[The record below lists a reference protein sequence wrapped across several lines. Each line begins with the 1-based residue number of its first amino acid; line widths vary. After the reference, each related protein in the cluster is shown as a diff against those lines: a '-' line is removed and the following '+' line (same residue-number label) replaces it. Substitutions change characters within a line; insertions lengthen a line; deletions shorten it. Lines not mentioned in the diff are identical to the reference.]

1 MLAPS
6 MPHATPDPRARRE
19 SCTVL
24 DLLLRPFARPS
35 SERWLD
41 GAHLLHTLPGDDE
54 RGRGIALHRMFG
66 ITPGH

>member
-1 MLAPS
+1 
-6 MPHATPDPRARRE
+6 MPHAASPVPRSRRNPWA
-19 SCTVL
+19 VL

-41 GAHLLHTLPGDDE
+41 GAHLLHTLPGDE
-54 RGRGIALHRMFG
+54 RRGGAVALHRMFG

>member
-1 MLAPS
+1 
-6 MPHATPDPRARRE
+6 MPHATSPAPTTRRA
-19 SCTVL
+19 SSGVL

-41 GAHLLHTLPGDDE
+41 GAHLLHAVPADE
-54 RGRGIALHRMFG
+54 RRGAVVALRHIVG